1 MMKRL
6 QRIGRI
12 VPGSNTAMEAEIPA
26 VPLPRAGARLSG
38 AY

>member
-1 MMKRL
+1 MIKRL

-12 VPGSNTAMEAEIPA
+12 VPSSNTTMEAEIPA
-26 VPLPRAGARLSG
+26 VQLPRAGARLSG